1 MSCDQAIFVE
11 QATDTSVSSDAV
23 LLKIDRFGQRFQRRG
38 ASAVCHVSSRRDS
51 RSHAAS
57 RMITRN
63 TNRMHMID
71 DHHGPGAG
79 RANLLVRVVDG
90 ILGTHKVRRLA
101 CGASQACASLV
112 PPRHY
117 SPLDYPA

>member
-79 RANLLVRVVDG
+79 RANLLVRAVDG
-90 ILGTHKVRRLA
+90 SLGTHRRLVFGTLA
-101 CGASQACASLV
+101 GRAAATS
-112 PPRHY
+112 
-117 SPLDYPA
+117 